1 VVVPRTVGSSPVRV
15 VPASL
20 FAPTVLASPPPA
32 SGPAP
37 IAWKRVIGVQAG
49 QRPLVVWIS
58 DYADAA
64 VEHRTFDDASVRLAS
79 RAFRTVR
86 ITQAAAKTD
95 PVLALY
101 VKSASAMLVLSPDLK
116 RVAASYEPSL
126 DAGTALAAMRASA
139 KSDLAMDLDA
149 AVIRAQGLIA
159 EEHAVAALR
168 AKLVRTV
175 PADAAKAAEFDR
187 RIAAIHLE
195 LDAVLRP
202 PVPAAAD
209 RPK

>member
-1 VVVPRTVGSSPVRV
+1 VVVPRTVGSSPVRA

-20 FAPTVLASPPPA
+20 FAPTVIAAKPPPA
-32 SGPAP
+32 GPAS

-58 DYADAA
+58 DYADA
-64 VEHRTFDDASVRLAS
+64 VLEHRTFDDASVRLAA

-86 ITQAAAKTD
+86 ITPAAAKAD
-95 PVLALY
+95 PVLAPY
-101 VKSASAMLVLSPDLK
+101 AKSGTGMLVLSPDLK
-116 RVAASYEPSL
+116 RVAATYGASL
-126 DAGTALAAMRASA
+126 DARTALEALRAAA

-149 AVIRAQGLIA
+149 SVIKAQSLIA
-159 EEHAVAALR
+159 EEQAVAGLR

-175 PADAAKAAEFDR
+175 PADVAKAAEFDR
-187 RIAAIHLE
+187 RVAAIHVE

-202 PVPAAAD
+202 PVPATAV
-209 RPK
+209 K